1 MRPPET
7 TSGADGR
14 GGQLLVAIGGVY
26 VAQSLVTGVA
36 AQALPALLR
45 SQAASLQQLGWLSL
59 LMLPWALKFAWA
71 PWIERWRLP
80 TGRAAR
86 SRPMVLGGQLM
97 LAALFALMAAA
108 GGGHVG
114 LVMAAMSLAAL
125 LAASIDVAC
134 DGFAIEQSQSSLR
147 GWVNVV
153 QVAGSYAG
161 LLLGGGLF
169 LLVAQWWGMA
179 QGCLLMASLIAL
191 LGLPWWFLRP
201 AAVGSSLAVRP
212 ASLRQAWRR
221 PAVRVGLVLT
231 ILLAI
236 GPRLVMGLTG
246 AILLDHGMP
255 LEQLAWLQGVGG
267 ILAGLTGALLGGL
280 LVRRWQARAALVA
293 ALALQALA
301 LLCLAGAAS
310 LLMQAATVWVFS
322 MALSATFVASYTL
335 LMRCADSAQPGVD
348 FTLFQCA
355 DACMAVVL
363 GIAGGWL
370 AHQLGYVT
378 VLGLAALALVMAI
391 VAVCCRDIGPD
402 PFSEKQCDA
411 NV

>member
-1 MRPPET
+1 MRPPEM
-7 TSGADGR
+7 TSSATGR
-14 GGQLLVAIGGVY
+14 AGQLLVAIGGVY

-45 SQAASLQQLGWLSL
+45 SQGASLQQLGWLSL

-80 TGRAAR
+80 AGRAAR
-86 SRPMVLGGQLM
+86 SRSMVLGGQLM
-97 LAALFALMAAA
+97 LAALFALMSA

-114 LVMAAMSLAAL
+114 LIMAAMSLAAL

-169 LLVAQWWGMA
+169 LLVAQRWGMA
-179 QGCLLMASLIAL
+179 QGCWLMASLIAL
-191 LGLPWWFLRP
+191 LGLPWCFLRP
-201 AAVGSSLAVRP
+201 AAVGPSLAVRP

-246 AILLDHGMP
+246 AFLLDHGMP

-267 ILAGLTGALLGGL
+267 VLAGLSGALLGGL
-280 LVRRWQARAALVA
+280 LVRCWQARTALAA

-301 LLCLAGAAS
+301 LLCLVGAAS
-310 LLMQAATVWVFS
+310 LLIQAAAVWVFS

-335 LMRCADSAQPGVD
+335 LMRCADGPQPGVD

-370 AHQLGYVT
+370 AHHLGYVA
-378 VLGLAALALVMAI
+378 VLGLAALALVMAS

-411 NV
+411 NA